1 MEGVEDVAGDGWE
14 VDDGSVRDHG
24 AAAAAA
30 PEDEFRDMTSVV
42 ASM

>member
-1 MEGVEDVAGDGWE
+1 MEGVNDAVGDGWE
-14 VDDGSVRDHG
+14 VDDGTVRDYG
-24 AAAAAA
+24 AAANAA